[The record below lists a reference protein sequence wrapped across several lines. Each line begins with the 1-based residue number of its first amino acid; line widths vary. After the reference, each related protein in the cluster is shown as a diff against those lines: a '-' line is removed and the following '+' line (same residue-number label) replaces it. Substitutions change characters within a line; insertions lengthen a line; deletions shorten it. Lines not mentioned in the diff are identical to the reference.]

1 MSQHGLIYIISNPK
15 QGKNIFKVGM
25 TSKSIDVRIK
35 QLNSETGLIGKFNLY
50 AYFAVEDIAS
60 AEKDCHEKLNKFRI
74 QDNREFF
81 EIEYIKILQIIR
93 DAISPYFL
101 KEYLKIKLSDKDE
114 AKLKKLKKLK
124 KEQYLGTDDEEDDIE
139 EIIKRNK
146 DKINEEQNAVEIRN
160 REIANFTKNRQKIFD
175 QNILK
180 LKTAL
185 KKYKH
190 ISFYKYYSVSVFQ
203 KKRKLYTYGWDIVFC
218 KKDKINE
225 SKKINKLYESIVL
238 SFKKGE
244 PYNAEQ
250 KQYIKGMIMENYY
263 LATHSTYL
271 PARKY
276 SIFDDNIFR
285 IELNIISGPSLT
297 FEELKKHYKQ
307 PLYED
312 ENLISPTFNYGGFFK
327 RIKEYF
333 ATLIAGTRTRY
344 GFFSELNDDEKGKD
358 FEYAYSLTKDDK

>member
-25 TSKSIDVRIK
+25 TSKSVDVRIK

-50 AYFAVEDIAS
+50 AYFAVEDIVN
-60 AEKDCHEKLNKFRI
+60 AEKDCHEKLNRFRI

-81 EIEYIKILQIIR
+81 EIEYIQILQKVR

-101 KEYLKIKLSDKDE
+101 KEYLEVKLSDKDE
-114 AKLKKLKKLK
+114 AKLTKLKKLK
-124 KEQYLGTDDEEDDIE
+124 KTQYLGTNDEEDDIE
-139 EIIKRNK
+139 DIIKRNK
-146 DKINEEQNAVEIRN
+146 EKINQDKDAEKIRD
-160 REIANFTKNRQKIFD
+160 RERVDFTKGRQEIFD

-180 LKTAL
+180 LKNVL

-190 ISFYKYYSVSVFQ
+190 ISFYKFYSVSVFQ
-203 KKRKLYTYGWDIVFC
+203 KKRKVYTYGWDIVFC
-218 KKDKINE
+218 KKDKISE
-225 SKKINKLYESIVL
+225 SNKINKLYESIVL

-244 PYNAEQ
+244 PYNSEQ
-250 KQYIKGMIMENYY
+250 KQYLKGMQLETYY

-271 PARKY
+271 PAKKY
-276 SIFDDNIFR
+276 SNLDDQIFR
-285 IELNIISGPSLT
+285 IQFNKIAGPSLT

-307 PLYED
+307 SDYD
-312 ENLISPTFNYGGFFK
+312 TDSLISHTFNYGGFFK
-327 RIKEYF
+327 RVKEYF
-333 ATLIAGTRTRY
+333 AALIAGTKVRY